1 MKAIIRRCIV
11 FAAFSG
17 FAILTGV
24 VILIF
29 GGTTSRLQSHILP
42 AIILI
47 GGAVSTGFWVEE
59 CKKLKIARL
68 IVENT
73 IIQIRTAVIREVCAE
88 AKQPSDIEAS
98 DVFISYFGILLNTR
112 VIKFNQGGIRLKA
125 VEIGDDFICFT
136 YGTERWIQST
146 WLLRPAI
153 DPVTIHEISEKFRYE
168 TGIVPTFV
176 A

>member
-1 MKAIIRRCIV
+1 M
-11 FAAFSG
+11 
-17 FAILTGV
+17 
-24 VILIF
+24 
-29 GGTTSRLQSHILP
+29 
-42 AIILI
+42 
-47 GGAVSTGFWVEE
+47 
-59 CKKLKIARL
+59 
-68 IVENT
+68 ENT
-73 IIQIRTAVIREVCAE
+73 IIQIRTAVIREVYAE

-98 DVFISYFGILLNTR
+98 DVFISHFGILLNTR
-112 VIKFNQGGIRLKA
+112 VIKFNQGGIRLRA

-136 YGTERWIQST
+136 YGTERWIQRT